1 MGDASLALR
10 RPVGARIAMDDPGPD
25 LLELPDRQPRLKK
38 LRLLLVLAGI
48 ATLALISTGFGMLMA
63 VAADL
68 PQLDQRAEY
77 QDARNSVLTDVNGD
91 RLAILADQ
99 GRILVEL
106 DDVAPAMQQAIIAI
120 EDQRFYENAGVD
132 LRGTVRALYQDLVA
146 GEAVQG
152 GSTITQ
158 QFVKNATEAQD
169 ERTVTQKVRE
179 AALAFHLTRKWSKPR
194 ILGNYLNS
202 IYFGNGAYGI
212 ESAARAYF
220 GSDVNHQGC
229 GTDQRPCAAELK
241 PHEAALLAGVVA
253 SPSGYD
259 PATKPQAARE
269 RRDTV
274 LRAMRDQG
282 RLLPS
287 EYEAA
292 VEEPLPAPEQIDPPT
307 VRSTTPGSAYFTSWV
322 RQQVVDRYGAARA
335 FRGGLNVRTTLDLPL
350 QQDAEEAV
358 NVFLGAPGAP
368 SAALVA
374 IDNASGE
381 VRAMVGGRNYEQS
394 PFNLAVRGRRQP
406 GSAFKPFVL
415 AAALEDGIA
424 PGSTWSSRQKS
435 LEIPGGGVFEVE
447 NYEGA
452 YAGVTTLAGATT
464 TSDNSVYAE
473 VGLEVGP
480 DKVAD
485 LAEEMGIRS
494 EVSENPANAL
504 GGLENGVTVLDMAH
518 AYQTLAADGERI
530 SGTLG
535 TEEMGP
541 VGIRSVGVRGDERV
555 LDRNRR
561 ESRRVLP
568 EETAAKTREI
578 LSTVVTSGT
587 ATAASLGP
595 GEVVWGKTG
604 TTENYGDAW
613 FVGATE
619 EMTVAVWVGYP
630 GSVRPMETEFQG
642 GPVAGGTYPAMIWQ
656 DFMMGFL
663 ELRKQR
669 LTAECQDARERAL
682 GDLEAGELLDEPKV
696 CIEAGLAPDPNAPPP
711 PLVESAPAPQE
722 AVPQAPVQ
730 EAPPVEE
737 PIEPVPEAPVEQAP
751 VEPPPPEP
759 APAPGGG
766 ASADATG

>member
-1 MGDASLALR
+1 MGDASLAPR
-10 RPVGARIAMDDPGPD
+10 RPVGARIPMDDPGPD

-38 LRLLLVLAGI
+38 LRLMLVLSGV
-48 ATLALISTGFGMLMA
+48 ATLALISIGFGMLMA

-68 PQLDQRAEY
+68 PELDQRAEY

-91 RLAILADQ
+91 RLAVLADQ

-106 DDVAPAMQQAIIAI
+106 GDVAQVMQQAIISI

-132 LRGTVRALYQDLVA
+132 LRGTGRALYQDIVA
-146 GEAVQG
+146 GGAVQG

-169 ERTVTQKVRE
+169 QRTITQKIRE
-179 AALAFHLTRKWSKPR
+179 AALAFHLTRKWSKPK
-194 ILGNYLNS
+194 ILVNYLNS

-220 GSDVNHQGC
+220 GNDVNHQGC
-229 GTDQRPCAAELK
+229 GTDDRPCAAELK
-241 PHEAALLAGVVA
+241 PHEAALLAGIVA
-253 SPSGYD
+253 SPSMFD
-259 PATKPQAARE
+259 PVTEPQAARE

-274 LRAMRDQG
+274 LRAMLDQG
-282 RLLPS
+282 RLLPP
-287 EYEAA
+287 EYRDAIEQ
-292 VEEPLPAPEQIDPPT
+292 PLPASDQVDPPT
-307 VRSTTPGSAYFTSWV
+307 VRSVTPGSAYFTSWV

-335 FRGGLNVRTTLDLPL
+335 FRGGLNVRTTLDLEL
-350 QQDAEEAV
+350 QQGADEAV
-358 NVFLGAPGAP
+358 NAFLGAPDGP

-374 IDNASGE
+374 LDNESGE
-381 VRAMVGGRNYEQS
+381 VRAMVGGRDYEQA

-424 PGSTWSSRQKS
+424 PGSTWSSREKS
-435 LEIPGGGVFEVE
+435 LELPGGGLFEVE
-447 NYEGA
+447 NYEGS

-473 VGLEVGP
+473 VGLAVGP

-485 LAEEMGIRS
+485 LAEEMGIRT
-494 EVSENPANAL
+494 EVSENAANAL
-504 GGLENGVTVLDMAH
+504 GGLEDGVTVLDMAH
-518 AYQTLAADGERI
+518 AYQTLAADGERV

-541 VGIRSVGVRGDERV
+541 VGIRAVGGRDDDRV

-568 EETAAKTREI
+568 EETAAQTREI

-595 GEVVWGKTG
+595 VETVWGKTG

-619 EMTVAVWVGYP
+619 EMTVAVWVGYAE
-630 GSVRPMETEFQG
+630 GTRPMETDFQG

-656 DFMMGFL
+656 DFMTGFL
-663 ELRKQR
+663 ELRKER
-669 LTAECQDARERAL
+669 LTAECEVEREEAL
-682 GDLEAGELLDEPKV
+682 EEAQPDGIPEEPQV
-696 CIEAGLAPDPNAPPP
+696 CIDAGLAPDPNAPPP
-711 PLVESAPAPQE
+711 PVVAPVEPAPGPEEVVPE
-722 AVPQAPVQ
+722 APLQ
-730 EAPPVEE
+730 EAPPVEVPVE
-737 PIEPVPEAPVEQAP
+737 PAPAPVEPAPVEPTP
-751 VEPPPPEP
+751 VEPPP
-759 APAPGGG
+759 AAGGG
-766 ASADATG
+766 ASDG

>member
-10 RPVGARIAMDDPGPD
+10 RPAGARIPMDDPGPD

-77 QDARNSVLTDVNGD
+77 QDARNSVLTDVNGK
-91 RLAILADQ
+91 RLAVLADQ
-99 GRILVEL
+99 GRILLEL
-106 DDVAPAMQQAIIAI
+106 EDVAPVMQQAIIAI
-120 EDQRFYENAGVD
+120 EDQRFYDNAGVD
-132 LRGTVRALYQDLVA
+132 LRGTVRALYQDIVA

-158 QFVKNATEAQD
+158 QFVKNATHGQD
-169 ERTVTQKVRE
+169 ERTITQKIRE
-179 AALAFHLTRKWSKPR
+179 AALAFHLTRKWSKPK
-194 ILGNYLNS
+194 ILVNYLNS
-202 IYFGNGAYGI
+202 IYFGNGAYGV
-212 ESAARAYF
+212 ESAAQAYF
-220 GSDVNHQGC
+220 GSDINHQGC
-229 GTDQRPCAAELK
+229 GSDERPCAAELK
-241 PHEAALLAGVVA
+241 PHEAALLAGIVA
-253 SPSGYD
+253 SPTSFD
-259 PATKPQAARE
+259 PATDPQAARE

-274 LRAMRDQG
+274 LRAMRDQD
-282 RLLPS
+282 RLLAS
-287 EYEAA
+287 EYDDA
-292 VEEPLPAPEQIDPPT
+292 VAQPLPAPEQINPPT
-307 VRSTTPGSAYFTSWV
+307 VRSATPGSAYFTSWV
-322 RQQVVDRYGAARA
+322 RQQVVDRYGAPRA
-335 FRGGLNVRTTLDLPL
+335 FRGGLSVRTTLDLEL
-350 QQDAEEAV
+350 QVQADEAV
-358 NVFLGAPGAP
+358 NAFLGAPGGP

-374 IDNASGE
+374 IDNDSGE
-381 VRAMVGGRNYEQS
+381 VRAMVGGRNHEQS

-415 AAALEDGIA
+415 AAALEEGIA
-424 PGSTWSSRQKS
+424 PGSTWSSRQKA
-435 LEIPGGGVFEVE
+435 LELPGGGTFEVK
-447 NYEGA
+447 NYEES

-464 TSDNSVYAE
+464 TSDNSVFAE

-485 LAEEMGIRS
+485 LAEEMGIRT
-494 EVSENPANAL
+494 EVSENAANAL

-518 AYQTLAADGERI
+518 AYQTLAAEGERV

-541 VGIRSVGVRGDERV
+541 VGIRAVGVRGDDRV
-555 LDRNRR
+555 LDRNRP

-568 EETAAKTREI
+568 EDTAAQAREI

-587 ATAASLGP
+587 GTAASLGP
-595 GEVVWGKTG
+595 GEVAWGKTG

-619 EMTVAVWVGYP
+619 DMTVAVWVGYP
-630 GSVRPMETEFQG
+630 GSMRPMQTEFQG

-663 ELRKQR
+663 EVRKQR
-669 LTAECQDARERAL
+669 LTADCEEERQRAL
-682 GDLEAGELLDEPKV
+682 EEAQPDGIPEEPQV
-696 CIEAGLAPDPNAPPP
+696 CIDAGLAPDPNAPPP
-711 PLVESAPAPQE
+711 PLVETAPAPE
-722 AVPQAPVQ
+722 EVVPQAPVE
-730 EAPPVEE
+730 EAPPPVEE
-737 PIEPVPEAPVEQAP
+737 PVEPAPEAPVEQAP
-751 VEPPPPEP
+751 AE
-759 APAPGGG
+759 
-766 ASADATG
+766 ATP